1 VSILRFCLF
10 FVAAIQTAQLLA
22 ADDLFIGQVR
32 VEDARAGSAD
42 SRTIHYQILHED
54 PALLEARLAEWISQA
69 MLVPGGVAFSLTGY
83 PAAASLV
90 NDALHRD
97 ASFLV
102 DYNEPSVQALVEQ
115 INSQYGPRPA
125 PAELEQF
132 VYDFIEHKNA
142 AHGFDV
148 ASMVAKTRAGDCT
161 EHAVLLTALLRLYGY
176 PARAVTGF
184 YVSLEEPVLGYGHAW
199 TEYYD
204 GQGWAGLDGTRIGAV
219 VGARHVPLG
228 VVDDE
233 SIAYTL
239 GLFRTLQGLAVTRVI
254 VK

>member
-1 VSILRFCLF
+1 M
-10 FVAAIQTAQLLA
+10 QTTQLHA
-22 ADDLFIGQVR
+22 ADGLFIGQVR
-32 VEDARAGSAD
+32 VEDARAESAD
-42 SRTIHYQILHED
+42 SGTIHYRILHED
-54 PALLEARLAEWISQA
+54 PALLAARLAEWVSQSKV
-69 MLVPGGVAFSLTGY
+69 VPGGVAFSLSDY
-83 PAAASLV
+83 PAAISPV
-90 NDALHRD
+90 NDAVHLG

-102 DYNEPSVQALVEQ
+102 DYDERSVQSLVTQ
-115 INSQYGPRPA
+115 INSRYGTHPA
-125 PAELEQF
+125 PAKLEQY

-199 TEYYD
+199 TEFYD
-204 GQGWAGLDGTRIGAV
+204 GQRWVGLDATRISAV

-239 GLFRTLQGLAVTRVI
+239 GLLRTLQGLAVTRVI

>member
-1 VSILRFCLF
+1 M
-10 FVAAIQTAQLLA
+10 QTTRLLA
-22 ADDLFIGQVR
+22 ADGLFIGQVR
-32 VEDARAGSAD
+32 VEDVRAEPAD
-42 SRTIHYQILHED
+42 SGTIHYRILHED
-54 PALLEARLAEWISQA
+54 PALLEARLAGWISQA
-69 MLVPGGVAFSLTGY
+69 EPVPGGVAFSLSGY
-83 PAAASLV
+83 PAATSPV

-115 INSQYGPRPA
+115 INSQYGTRPA

-176 PARAVTGF
+176 PARAVTGL

-199 TEYYD
+199 TEFYD
-204 GQGWAGLDGTRIGAV
+204 GQRWVGLDATRISAV
-219 VGARHVPLG
+219 VGTRHVPLG
-228 VVDDE
+228 VVNDE

-239 GLFRTLQGLAVTRVI
+239 GLLRTLQGLSVTRVI